1 MEYGF
6 REIIP
11 RKDMSSQE
19 SYYAAR
25 IFPCTFIEVLKFN
38 TFRIKIFMR
47 TFKKVWNFLFLYL
60 SPTTF
65 KTIYF
70 LIQ

>member
-25 IFPCTFIEVLKFN
+25 IFPCTFIEVLKF
-38 TFRIKIFMR
+38 KIFMR